1 MISELTV
8 IAKPELI
15 MKPSILPPMP
25 MMMFRSDWAQKS
37 ITHFISTFRGSMSS
51 RRSFFEASIAS
62 S

>member
-8 IAKPELI
+8 IANPEFI
-15 MKPSILPPMP
+15 MKPSILPPRP
-25 MMMFRSDWAQKS
+25 MMMSRRDWAQKS
-37 ITHFISTFRGSMSS
+37 MTHFIWTFRGSMSR